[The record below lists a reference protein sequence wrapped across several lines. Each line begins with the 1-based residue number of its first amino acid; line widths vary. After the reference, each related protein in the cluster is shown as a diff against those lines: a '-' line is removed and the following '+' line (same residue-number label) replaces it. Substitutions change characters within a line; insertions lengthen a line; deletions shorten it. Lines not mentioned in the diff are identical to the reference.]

1 MAAGTEKLYRTFV
14 KGLITEA
21 SPLTFPEN
29 ASIDEENFV
38 LERDGSRSRRLGVD
52 YEGGYS
58 LTSTGYTSAQL
69 ATGKQSFHK
78 WETPGGDTTKAIGV
92 IRINDKLWFVDLL
105 TNAPSSNL
113 LNSASSITISGLSS
127 SEIETTTI
135 NNKLIIV
142 SADLSKPVLLTYNTS
157 TDTVTQ
163 STISILVR
171 DIWGVDDTLD
181 VNNRPA
187 TLSVSHKYNLR
198 NQGWATG
205 VQTTTGADAIDRTFT
220 VLGVYPSNAD
230 PWTLGKISNPSDA
243 NFEKFDP
250 TTLKNNSTS
259 NFQAAKGSYII
270 DAFNRGSSRI
280 SKSGISGLVTDQET
294 GACSTV
300 ASYAGRIFYSG
311 INSSINSGDVRSPNY
326 SGYIFFTSVITGDDK
341 IGSCHQ
347 EADPSDPSIND
358 LIASDGGSIQIPEA
372 TQIIKIVSGQSSL
385 IVFAERKL

>member
-58 LTSTGYTSAQL
+58 LTSTGFTAGQL

-135 NNKLIIV
+135 NNKLILV
-142 SADLSKPVLLTYNTS
+142 SADLSKPILLTYNTS

-163 STISILVR
+163 APISILVR

-181 VNNRPA
+181 VNSRPA
-187 TLSVSHKYNLR
+187 TLSNSHKYNLKMLQPAWKNFALGPILR
-198 NQGWATG
+198 QQKDFRTYTDIFKEDSNYLNNLRFLLLF
-205 VQTTTGADAIDRTFT
+205 TTIKNSNLNELKMPFLFIYLIILTLIKTIKLKYFT
-220 VLGVYPSNAD
+220 KEN
-230 PWTLGKISNPSDA
+230 
-243 NFEKFDP
+243 
-250 TTLKNNSTS
+250 LK
-259 NFQAAKGSYII
+259 
-270 DAFNRGSSRI
+270 
-280 SKSGISGLVTDQET
+280 L
-294 GACSTV
+294 
-300 ASYAGRIFYSG
+300 
-311 INSSINSGDVRSPNY
+311 
-326 SGYIFFTSVITGDDK
+326 
-341 IGSCHQ
+341 
-347 EADPSDPSIND
+347 
-358 LIASDGGSIQIPEA
+358 L
-372 TQIIKIVSGQSSL
+372 
-385 IVFAERKL
+385 